1 MQPTDVYYSLVQT
14 ARELLREEGNS
25 ADAGILIPENVDFDL
40 RNHDN
45 WNGGIDSYEVVVNV
59 PVSKFAQLKKNNQV
73 EEAAKAISEAL
84 EASNAGDESTIIL
97 GVVLRPSST
106 AIKPQEESHNV
117 ISTSFWTP
125 GHFKVFISH
134 LSSEKD
140 RAARLKAAL
149 TDYGMSC
156 FVAHEDIAVT
166 AAWHEEIVKALK
178 TMDCLIAVLS
188 DGFNAS
194 QWCDQEVG
202 FGLGRDV
209 LCIPIKGNID
219 PYGLLGKY
227 QAMKA
232 SGRPMKEVAES
243 IFKIVSTHENTM
255 AVYQKTISDLFL
267 TSRTKDIAQK
277 RLAILN
283 KIPALD
289 KDVASGIRLHFAETV
304 LKNDK
309 DAISII
315 NELLHKSGLE
325 ELPTRKQQDSL
336 YSEDLP
342 F

>member
-1 MQPTDVYYSLVQT
+1 MQPTDVYNSLVQT
-14 ARELLREEGNS
+14 ARELLREEGKS
-25 ADAGILIPENVDFDL
+25 AEAGILIPENVDFGL
-40 RNHDN
+40 RDHDS
-45 WNGGIDSYEVVVNV
+45 WNGGIDSFEVVVNV
-59 PVSKFAQLKKNNQV
+59 PVSKFAQLKKNNRV
-73 EEAAKAISEAL
+73 EEAAKSISEAL
-84 EASNAGDESTIIL
+84 EATNAGDESIIIL

-106 AIKPQEESHNV
+106 AIKPQEESHDVVNA
-117 ISTSFWTP
+117 SFWTP

-149 TDYGMSC
+149 NEYGMSC

-166 AAWHEEIVKALK
+166 AAWHEEILKALK
-178 TMDCLIAVLS
+178 TMNCLIAVLS
-188 DGFNAS
+188 EGFNAS
-194 QWCDQEVG
+194 HWCDQEVG

-209 LCIPIKGNID
+209 LCIPIKNDID
-219 PYGLLGKY
+219 PYGLFGKY

-232 SGRPMKEVAES
+232 VGRTMKEVAES
-243 IFKIVSTHENTM
+243 IFRIISTHEKTM
-255 AVYQKTISDLFL
+255 SVYQKTLSDLFL

-277 RLAILN
+277 RLAII
-283 KIPALD
+283 KRIPTLD

-309 DAISII
+309 DSILI
-315 NELLHKSGLE
+315 VNELLHKTGLE
-325 ELPTRKQQDSL
+325 ELPTRKQQDSF